1 MFNRH
6 SSTPIPCCGY
16 GLWRGGG
23 GRAVASFDA
32 FFAWASCCCSS
43 SLTPSCGAPA
53 AAQHRHSRQ
62 TQAQA
67 QAQRKTRRA
76 FLSPSPPPSLAR
88 SLSLV
93 PLIPPALKKTPTD
106 TTAIPRCAPHLT
118 HSRAVHRLLLE
129 LCNRVFSGRHLLL
142 ELRALPRLGLRQLL
156 LDHTHA
162 RIRSGPSNLAF
173 GEKRAKI
180 LYKHT
185 TSGRS

>member
-1 MFNRH
+1 MACGVVGGVVRWPP
-6 SSTPIPCCGY
+6 STP
-16 GLWRGGG
+16 
-23 GRAVASFDA
+23 
-32 FFAWASCCCSS
+32 S
-43 SLTPSCGAPA
+43 SLGPA
-53 AAQHRHSRQ
+53 AAV
-62 TQAQA
+62 A
-67 QAQRKTRRA
+67 RRSPHPVGPRPRLSTDTA
-76 FLSPSPPPSLAR
+76 GRRRRRRRRSERRGVRFFLLLPPPSLAR

-185 TSGRS
+185 HCT